1 MIMTDN
7 QNSSLRC
14 ELLSRAEVDLSML
27 GQNTDT
33 DFKSWEQETIFYD
46 EAKHLFLQ
54 SLYWSDCAVSEMPKT
69 SRTLCGS
76 DCGQTSAVRNHA
88 WCQSIWTDGGETWTG
103 AGACT
108 CHRRSVRWLWI
119 ILVHIWDKFGEE
131 KWTRMLGICSH
142 KYASVNCT

>member
-1 MIMTDN
+1 MTDN

-54 SLYWSDCAVSEMPKT
+54 SLY
-69 SRTLCGS
+69 
-76 DCGQTSAVRNHA
+76 
-88 WCQSIWTDGGETWTG
+88 
-103 AGACT
+103 
-108 CHRRSVRWLWI
+108 
-119 ILVHIWDKFGEE
+119 
-131 KWTRMLGICSH
+131 
-142 KYASVNCT
+142 